1 MTDEFG
7 NKPSGGQRTYKGMWR
22 IQGMKESLDATAK
35 STLNQQDLESTTKTD
50 KISLNEQ
57 CIWEGI
63 GII

>member
-22 IQGMKESLDATAK
+22 IHGMKDQLA
-35 STLNQQDLESTTKTD
+35 NDLESTAKTTKTD
-50 KISLNEQ
+50 KITLNEN
-57 CIWEGI
+57 CVWEGI